1 MAYNNDKINY
11 TMSNNP
17 KLKKNGGKGT
27 AVGNFLRSI
36 NFSKVTDVVTNVLKG
51 DISSAIDIISNSKEL
66 SEEQV
71 KMALKELEH
80 DVIEMEEIT
89 KRWESDNLAD
99 SWWSKNIRPLSLAF
113 LTVSLF
119 IYVILDS
126 SLEGFKVASEWV
138 DLLSSLL
145 LLVYGGYF
153 GARALEKIT
162 HIKNKK

>member
-1 MAYNNDKINY
+1 
-11 TMSNNP
+11 MSNNP
-17 KLKKNGGKGT
+17 KLKKNGGNGT

-36 NFSKVTDVVTNVLKG
+36 NFGKVSEVVSNVLKG
-51 DISSAIDIISNSKEL
+51 DISGAIDIISNSKEL

-80 DVIEMEEIT
+80 DVIEMQEIT

-126 SLEGFKVASEWV
+126 SLAGFKVASEWI

-162 HIKNKK
+162 HLKNK